1 MTRMPVAAPQ
11 RSNVSTLQRIDV
23 SIANRQRKRAVDL
36 RVLRRIV
43 RALLSELLQIR
54 RAELGICLVAAPEM
68 TRLNET
74 FLRHAGATDV
84 IAFDYAR
91 QPTPGPSQEGDRAS
105 RACLGSP
112 PGRGQGWV
120 LCSEIFV
127 CLDEAVSQARR
138 FRTSWQ
144 SELVRYIVHAILH
157 LLGFDDTRP
166 TARRTMKREENR
178 LLREL
183 TSQISFTRLANHRSH
198 PATASI
204 VNRKSKS

>member
-11 RSNVSTLQRIDV
+11 NHNGSKLQRIDV
-23 SIANRQRKRAVDL
+23 AIANRQRKRAVDL

-43 RALLSELLQIR
+43 QTLLSDLLQIR

-74 FLRHAGATDV
+74 FLRCAGSTDV

-91 QPTPGPSQEGDRAS
+91 QPTPDPSLEGNRAPCV
-105 RACLGSP
+105 CLSSP

-120 LCSEIFV
+120 LCGEIFV
-127 CLDEAVSQARR
+127 CVDEAVVQARR

-157 LLGFDDTRP
+157 LLGFDDARP
-166 TARRTMKREENR
+166 IARRKMKREENR

-183 TSQISFTRLANHRSH
+183 TSRFPLTGLANRRRPLQPRPS
-198 PATASI
+198 
-204 VNRKSKS
+204 